1 MILRGGHVVLPSGP
15 PAAAVALADGRVLAT
30 GTEDEVRAAAPGATE
45 VDLKGRLVTPAFVD
59 AHLHAVQAGQ
69 AALGLDLHDVRSLA
83 ELLDRVRAAVGH
95 TPPSAVLVGQG
106 WDERGWPEGRP
117 PSRAELDEA
126 AGGRRAYLA
135 RVDVH
140 SAVVSTAL
148 LEALPDV
155 TGQLGYRPD
164 GLLSRDAHHTARGR
178 MHTLS
183 GDAERR
189 AAARATLRMA
199 AARGVGTVHE
209 LGGPHLGPLEDLTRV
224 SEEGHRLGLRVVTY
238 WGELAGPE
246 SFARMRAVG
255 ARGLAGDL
263 CIDGALGSHTA
274 ALREPYADAPGRGAR
289 YLTEDEVTAHLLDC
303 TRAGVQGGFHCIGD
317 DAVAIAVAGLRRA
330 AEVLGDGPVRAAR
343 HRLEHVEML
352 DPDDLT
358 TLARLGVVAS
368 VQPGFDAAWGGP
380 DELYAQRV
388 GPRSGSMNPFA
399 DLHRAGV
406 RLAFGTD
413 APVTPVAGWEPVRDA
428 VQHWRPDQRLSVAA
442 AFAAATAAG
451 HAAARDD
458 EGGTLAVGA
467 PASLAVWET
476 EPGLLDTSTGLPRL
490 HPGDPLPRCV
500 ATVVDGRAVFV
511 DGLSGLAD
519 TSA

>member
-69 AALGLDLHDVRSLA
+69 AALGLDLHDVPSLA
-83 ELLDRVRAAVGH
+83 ELLDRVRAAVRD
-95 TPPSAVLVGQG
+95 TAPTSVLMGQG
-106 WDERGWPEGRP
+106 WDERRWPEGRP
-117 PSRAELDEA
+117 PTRSELDEA
-126 AGGRRAYLA
+126 TGGRRAYLA

-148 LEALPDV
+148 LDALPDV
-155 TGQLGYRPD
+155 TGQVGYRPD
-164 GLLSRDAHHTARGR
+164 GLLSQDAHHAARGR

-183 GDAERR
+183 GDDERR
-189 AAARATLRMA
+189 EAARTALRTAAAL
-199 AARGVGTVHE
+199 GVGSVHE

-224 SEEGHRLGLRVVTY
+224 ADEGRRLGMRVVTY

-246 SFARMRAVG
+246 AFARMRSVG

-263 CIDGALGSHTA
+263 CIDGALGSRTA
-274 ALREPYADAPGRGAR
+274 LLREPYTDHPGRGAG
-289 YLTEDEVTAHLLDC
+289 YLSEDDVTEHLVAC

-317 DAVAIAVAGLRRA
+317 DAVGIAIAGLRRT
-330 AEVLGDGPVRAAR
+330 AEVLGDAPVRAAR
-343 HRLEHVEML
+343 HRLEHVEMI
-352 DPDDLT
+352 DPDDLPV
-358 TLARLGVVAS
+358 LARLGVVAS

-380 DELYAQRV
+380 DELYVARV
-388 GPRSGSMNPFA
+388 GPRAAAMNPFA
-399 DLHRAGV
+399 TLRRAGV
-406 RLAFGTD
+406 LLAFGTD
-413 APVTPVAGWEPVRDA
+413 APVTPLAGWAPVRDA

-442 AFAAATAAG
+442 AFAAATVAG
-451 HAAARDD
+451 HAAAGDD
-458 EGGTLAVGA
+458 GVGTLAVGA

-476 EPGLLDTSTGLPRL
+476 EPSLLDTSTGLPRL
-490 HPGDPLPRCV
+490 HPGDHLPRCV
-500 ATVVDGRAVFV
+500 ATLVDGRPVFE
-511 DGLSGLAD
+511 DGLPGLQR
-519 TSA
+519 